1 MKNLKLRSHFLY
13 TLLCVV
19 FLTSCNC
26 DKQKEEIVIEEIVIE
41 ENNYE
46 QDYYIYNDTLQNNT
60 IEDNSSGIGITTSG
74 KLGVEVTEG
83 LYINSSGEL
92 ELGFGL

>member
-26 DKQKEEIVIEEIVIE
+26 EKQKKEIVIE

-46 QDYYIYNDTLQNNT
+46 EDYYIYNDTLQNNT
-60 IEDNSSGIGITTSG
+60 IEDNNSSGVGITTSG

-92 ELGFGL
+92 EVGFGL

>member
-1 MKNLKLRSHFLY
+1 MKNLKLKSHFLY

-26 DKQKEEIVIEEIVIE
+26 DKQKKEIIIE
-41 ENNYE
+41 ENNRQE
-46 QDYYIYNDTLQNNT
+46 DYYIYNDTLQNNT
-60 IEDNSSGIGITTSG
+60 IQEKNNSSGVGITTSG

-83 LYINSSGEL
+83 VYINSSGEL
-92 ELGFGL
+92 EFGFGL

>member
-1 MKNLKLRSHFLY
+1 MKNLTLRSHFLY

-19 FLTSCNC
+19 FLTSCNNKE
-26 DKQKEEIVIEEIVIE
+26 KQEEKIEL
-41 ENNYE
+41 NTTNYAE
-46 QDYYIYNDTLQNNT
+46 DDYYIYNDTLGVQ
-60 IEDNSSGIGITTSG
+60 EEKKDENSGVGITTSG

-83 LYINSSGEL
+83 VYINSNGEL

>member
-1 MKNLKLRSHFLY
+1 MKNLKFRSHFLY

-26 DKQKEEIVIEEIVIE
+26 DKQKEEIVIE

-60 IEDNSSGIGITTSG
+60 IEDNSSGVGITTSG

>member
-19 FLTSCNC
+19 FLTSCNNKE
-26 DKQKEEIVIEEIVIE
+26 KQEEKIDLDSINYIEE
-41 ENNYE
+41 
-46 QDYYIYNDTLQNNT
+46 DYYIYDDTLEIKEEKT
-60 IEDNSSGIGITTSG
+60 DKSSGVGITTSG

-83 LYINSSGEL
+83 VYINSNGEL